1 MKSITQMLDLK
12 GRKAVI
18 TGGTGYI
25 GRTIAHTL
33 SELGCETLLVDL
45 PGSDY
50 TKVVSEIEHD
60 WHEACRFFAC
70 DLEIQE
76 SRNQLVDFINTE
88 IGALDIVVHNAAFA
102 GDSKLSGWAK
112 PFDGQTTETWRRAL
126 EVNMTAVFDL
136 SRELAPLLKKS
147 NDGVILNIGSIYGVS
162 APDYSL
168 YKGTKMA
175 NPAAY
180 SASKGGLLQL
190 TRWLA
195 TTLAPDVRVNAISPG
210 GVYRQQPQE
219 FVERYTARTPLGRM
233 AVEEDFKGS
242 VAYLLSGMSTYVT
255 GQNLLVDGGWT
266 LW

>member
-1 MKSITQMLDLK
+1 MKSINQMLDLN

-18 TGGTGYI
+18 TGGTGYL

-33 SELGCETLLVDL
+33 NELGCETVLVDL
-45 PGSDY
+45 PGSDSDS
-50 TKVVSEIEHD
+50 VIADIERD
-60 WHEACRFFAC
+60 WQRATRFFAC
-70 DLEIQE
+70 DLESQE
-76 SRNQLVDFINTE
+76 GRNQLIEYIKNDM
-88 IGALDIVVHNAAFA
+88 GSLDILVNNAAFV
-102 GDSKLSGWAK
+102 GDTKLQGWAE
-112 PFDGQTTETWRRAL
+112 PFEKQTTETWRRAL
-126 EVNMTAVFDL
+126 EVNLTAVFDL
-136 SRELAPLLKKS
+136 SREVTPLLKKS
-147 NDGVILNIGSIYGVS
+147 GDGSILNIASIYGVS

-168 YKGTKMA
+168 YEGTQMS

-195 TTLAPDVRVNAISPG
+195 TTLAPDIRVNAISPG

-233 AVEEDFKGS
+233 AVEEDFKGA